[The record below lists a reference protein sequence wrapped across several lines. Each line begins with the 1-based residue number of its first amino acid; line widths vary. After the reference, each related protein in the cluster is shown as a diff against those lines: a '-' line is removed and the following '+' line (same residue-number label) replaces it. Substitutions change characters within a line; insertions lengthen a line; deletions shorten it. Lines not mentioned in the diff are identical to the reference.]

1 MVRTVIQKIIQDY
14 EIIGYPRLVRLNPN
28 VPWKTRGNG
37 ALCIRVGNACGGS
50 RQKIGVINGQEVF
63 CSPTSFTQLDQ
74 SQQKDLAMIVKET
87 VETQARVDDENTNPG
102 YVLLS
107 ERPHNEFY
115 WKAVT
120 TIVPLDGVQS
130 LLQKHYA
137 IFEGYK
143 NCRGLI
149 GATAAICWEPGDRTF
164 ELITYRPA
172 QRWGSKR
179 LVDSLSVQHMDANCL
194 STFDNYDMRNHH
206 NRIVPNSPCPILYGI
221 RGDDPDSLV
230 TALNLVKSEPF
241 DSWLLF
247 ETNQGTD
254 DHLQRK
260 SIVQI
265 KPFESVIVQGAVV
278 ENPFT
283 IQGGHVLFNIK
294 DSTGTIPCAAY
305 EPTKEF
311 RHIIRG
317 LSVGDLVEVY
327 GGVREHPLTINLE
340 KICVKHL
347 TAVTE
352 KIENPVCPKC
362 GKHMKSKGTNQSYK
376 CRTCGTT
383 STQPI
388 LQLKPRSMRP
398 GFYEVP
404 ICARRHLS
412 KPLKRMMQHSPVAAI
427 GTSDTL

>member
-1 MVRTVIQKIIQDY
+1 MARTIIQKIIQDY
-14 EIIGYPRLVRLNPN
+14 EVIGYPRLVRLNPN

-37 ALCIRVGNACGGS
+37 ALCIQVGHASKGI
-50 RQKIGVINGQEVF
+50 RRKIGVINGQDVF
-63 CSPTSFTQLDQ
+63 CSPPSFTELDHNQ
-74 SQQKDLAMIVKET
+74 RKDLATIVKET

-107 ERPHNEFY
+107 ERPDDELY

-120 TIVPLDGVQS
+120 TIVSLDEVQS
-130 LLQKHYA
+130 LLRKHHA

-143 NCRGLI
+143 NSRGLI

-164 ELITYRPA
+164 EVITYRPQ
-172 QRWGSKR
+172 QRWGTKR
-179 LVDSLSVQHMDANCL
+179 MVDPESVQHMDATCP
-194 STFDNYDMRNHH
+194 STFDNYDVRNHH

-230 TALNLVKSEPF
+230 TASNLVKSEPI
-241 DSWLLF
+241 DSWMLF

-260 SIVQI
+260 KIVQV
-265 KPFESVIVQGAVV
+265 KPFESVIVQGTVV
-278 ENPFT
+278 QNPFT
-283 IQGGHVLFNIK
+283 IQGGHVLFTMQ
-294 DSTGTIPCAAY
+294 DATGTIDCAAY

-317 LSVGDLVEVY
+317 LTVGDLVEVY

-340 KICVKHL
+340 KIHVKQL
-347 TAVTE
+347 TPVTE
-352 KIENPVCPKC
+352 KIENPVCPRC
-362 GKHMKSKGTNQSYK
+362 GKHMKSKGTNQGYK
-376 CRTCGTT
+376 CIKCRTT
-383 STQPI
+383 STQPN
-388 LQLKPRSMRP
+388 LQQKPRSIKP

-412 KPLKRMMQHSPVAAI
+412 KPLKRMMQQSTVAAI
-427 GTSDTL
+427 GTSDTP